1 MSDKCVHAHLG
12 YCSICSA
19 AEIAALRTQLAFLE
33 ENREYQDGTICRLM
47 AEREGFNYIERN
59 LPENLDQ
66 PTLSQC
72 IAGLQSKW
80 LIALKEQCAKL
91 TIRVINC
98 ETQLAEKDE
107 LIATLNQA
115 MKEIVIE
122 AHEDK
127 VSALKA
133 QELINR
139 VRTLDSSPEDD

>member
-19 AEIAALRTQLAFLE
+19 AEIAALKGQLAAIHAIHQLAGKKQTQDYNTLLKHLSTQL
-33 ENREYQDGTICRLM
+33 D
-47 AEREGFNYIERN
+47 
-59 LPENLDQ
+59 
-66 PTLSQC
+66 
-72 IAGLQSKW
+72 
-80 LIALKEQCAKL
+80 
-91 TIRVINC
+91 
-98 ETQLAEKDE
+98 EKDE

-133 QELINR
+133 QEFINR
-139 VRTLDSSPEDD
+139 VRIIDDSPEDD